1 MLTTNGLASKSS
13 RDETS
18 AALGMAD
25 DFAAALDAK
34 MQRGNEHLHE
44 HILAWA
50 ELLDAAGW
58 CVALRMDADGCWIS
72 DRAGRFLANDPG
84 IFPTWSGLA
93 LVLAKEAPVTLEWSE
108 RVAIWCGNDGEIP
121 LPEATL
127 TRRESE
133 VMEWLRQGKTC
144 PEIAVI
150 LGLSHRTVEKHV
162 SNTYRKTGVSS
173 RTAMILNRGHQ
184 R

>member
-1 MLTTNGLASKSS
+1 MLTAVISPPKS
-13 RDETS
+13 RRNETPQERK
-18 AALGMAD
+18 MAD
-25 DFAAALDAK
+25 EFAAALDAK
-34 MQRGNEHLHE
+34 MQRRNEHLHE

-58 CVALRMDADGCWIS
+58 CVALRLDADECWIS

-150 LGLSHRTVEKHV
+150 LGLSLRTVEKHV
-162 SNTYRKTGVSS
+162 SNIYRKTGVSS